1 MHPRR
6 LAVCSLALALTAC
19 TGGVEDRGPSTFHAR
34 GLLLAPGETI
44 TVTFN
49 AGSTGIELR
58 PEFTPNDAQLRICRP
73 SADGRGEGCL
83 ESVAW
88 GVRTP
93 IRGGNVEAITLD
105 ADRAI
110 TLGFT
115 AEFFPLG
122 PEIVVELPRAPA
134 APSQTECIENA
145 CRALFELTPV
155 KTGTLTATGEFE
167 GSSGELA
174 VLSGRILA
182 RSETATGVPY
192 RVADIDAGAGP
203 LEVRAQLDAGA
214 EFAVVVGQVTGTGAG
229 AIRNVELRMRWP

>member
-1 MHPRR
+1 ML
-6 LAVCSLALALTAC
+6 LAVAAC
-19 TGGVEDRGPSTFHAR
+19 AGDAEHTGPSTFHAR
-34 GLLLAPGETI
+34 GLLLAPGERI
-44 TVTFN
+44 RVTLH

-58 PEFTPNDAQLRICRP
+58 PEFTPQEAQLRICR
-73 SADGRGEGCL
+73 GTGEDCL

-93 IRGGNVEAITLD
+93 IRGGNVDAITLEV
-105 ADRAI
+105 DRAV
-110 TLGFT
+110 TLSFT
-115 AEFFPLG
+115 AEFFPLE
-122 PEIVVELPRAPA
+122 PELVVELPRTPA
-134 APSQTECIENA
+134 AASDVACLENA

-155 KTGTLTATGEFE
+155 RTGTLTATGTFA

-192 RVADIDAGAGP
+192 RVADIAEGSAP

-214 EFAVVVGQVTGTGAG
+214 EFAVVVGQQPGTGSG
-229 AIRNVELRMRWP
+229 GIRDVVLRMRWP